1 MEKIYVYETEDG
13 TIDFSVFKPEG
24 RYIELDSFPECP
36 FQNDSE
42 HTVTWHANF
51 ETGEV
56 WYTVVIQSP
65 PSPFETVL
73 GQLQNMSFQMNRI
86 EEAVQGGGSSSSEY
100 KDKYTTLVGEDFLD
114 ASPVE
119 LRCNIQSLITTNT
132 ANGTLLINVE
142 PFIDEWVAGTMS
154 QPVEHAV
161 SDVARYQDQV
171 YVCKQTHT
179 HHGEPGW
186 DPATYHA
193 GWVLKHTKDASNP
206 KPFVAESHNPYMKDE
221 VALAAD
227 GFVYKSLIDNNV
239 WEPTSYPQG
248 WQKVEKE
255 LQ

>member
-1 MEKIYVYETEDG
+1 MYVAIKNGKVGFYQFEPTDIPCFE
-13 TIDFSVFKPEG
+13 
-24 RYIELDSFPECP
+24 IESIPICP
-36 FQNDSE
+36 YSNTDKYNVVWKADIE
-42 HTVTWHANF
+42 NKK
-51 ETGEV
+51 V
-56 WYTVVIQSP
+56 WYELETIVKEDE
-65 PSPFETVL
+65 PS
-73 GQLQNMSFQMNRI
+73 QLDEI
-86 EEAVQGGGSSSSEY
+86 ERKIDEINLILSDNVHSEY

-114 ASPVE
+114 ASPAV
-119 LRCNIQSLITTNT
+119 LRCNIQSLITANT

-154 QPVEHAV
+154 QPIEHTV
-161 SDVARYQDQV
+161 SDVARYQNQV

-179 HHGEPGW
+179 HHGESGL

-221 VALAAD
+221 VALATD